1 MGRQR
6 GDYII
11 FFQKNPCKSLI
22 FHVNSIEE
30 ITASNDDFYGYY
42 IILLQQPKTA
52 PKERRGPI
60 SVGLERGLNASHYAS
75 IQPTVIESQI

>member
-1 MGRQR
+1 M
-6 GDYII
+6 I
-11 FFQKNPCKSLI
+11 FAEFGLLLFTIAKYLK
-22 FHVNSIEE
+22 
-30 ITASNDDFYGYY
+30 YY

-60 SVGLERGLNASHYAS
+60 SVALERGLNASHYAS

>member
-1 MGRQR
+1 M
-6 GDYII
+6 I
-11 FFQKNPCKSLI
+11 FTEFGLLLPNICK
-22 FHVNSIEE
+22 
-30 ITASNDDFYGYY
+30 YY